1 MKKKLLVYHLY
12 LVILSCILFS
22 SCNTQEVTFKSVQVQ
37 APFPMEPIKE
47 CIFPERDFSI
57 VDYGA
62 VEGGKQKNT
71 EAIAKAIDA
80 CNKAGGGRV
89 VIPAGGMAYGI
100 YPFQK

>member
-22 SCNTQEVTFKSVQVQ
+22 SCNTQGVTFKSVQVQ

-62 VEGGKQKNT
+62 VEGGKQKT
-71 EAIAKAIDA
+71 PKLLLKQLMHAIKLEA
-80 CNKAGGGRV
+80 GV
-89 VIPAGGMAYGI
+89 L
-100 YPFQK
+100 